1 MIRNTEYFEQ
11 ADKYINSEMTLPEL
25 KEFEAQMAIDSDL
38 ADELNLH
45 IEVEQA
51 ACEKDIIDLRNNLN
65 QIVQNNTEFAYNENI
80 SVMDSFSFNLAEE
93 NYFGNKLNQINTEN
107 LMNFGKS
114 FPKIHLYQ
122 HKVAGKENIHQ
133 FYKEQFD
140 SNIAN
145 NQEPEFNPLDEKLFA
160 DVQSAL
166 EEGDIAELRANLKQ
180 VAQSI
185 PAHQYSSEDIEN
197 YIQNLMDHEL
207 KVQFEEELAINA
219 SLALEVQLTKE
230 VDRAVAESDIM
241 DLRANL
247 NRIQHT
253 EIQNI
258 ASIEDLENYINNEL
272 SLEEM
277 ASFDAELASNTR
289 LQEEINLIK
298 NIDNALAEDDVM
310 RLRNNLQNI
319 AAQAAA
325 EKQSQRAFAGKFN
338 LKRIVTSTV
347 AASVIVLLGLTGV
360 LTRQQS
366 SGDIYQKFYS
376 KYEIAGTVRSASI
389 NENKIFNL
397 ALQKYENKD
406 YTEAINLFGQVIS
419 NDPNNMAGH
428 FYSGI
433 SLQENGK
440 YSSAMNE
447 YKTVIENKDNLFTEQ
462 AEWYTGLCLL
472 QTNENKKAYR
482 QFKKIAE
489 SKGFYQQKANDIMK
503 KIKFSD

>member
-25 KEFEAQMAIDSDL
+25 KEFEAQLAVDSDL
-38 ADELNLH
+38 ADEINLQF
-45 IEVEQA
+45 EVEQA
-51 ACEKDIIDLRNNLN
+51 VCEKDIMDLRNNLN
-65 QIVQNNTEFAYNENI
+65 QIVQNNTEVAYNENI
-80 SVMDSFSFNLAEE
+80 SVSNSFSFNLAEE
-93 NYFGNKLNQINTEN
+93 NYSGNKINQINTEN
-107 LMNFGKS
+107 LLNFGNS

-145 NQEPEFNPLDEKLFA
+145 NEEPEFNPLDEKLFA
-160 DVQSAL
+160 DVQAAL
-166 EEGDIAELRANLKQ
+166 EESDIAELRANLKQ

-197 YIQNLMDHEL
+197 YILNQMEDEM
-207 KVQFEEELAINA
+207 KVMFEDELAVNA

-230 VDRAVAESDIM
+230 VDIAVAETDIM

-247 NRIQHT
+247 NRIQYS
-253 EIQNI
+253 EFQNT

-272 SLEEM
+272 SVEEM

-289 LQEEINLIK
+289 LREEINLIK
-298 NIDNALAEDDVM
+298 NINLALAEDDVM
-310 RLRNNLQNI
+310 RLRANLQNI
-319 AAQAAA
+319 ASQAADQ
-325 EKQSQRAFAGKFN
+325 KQNQRAFAGKFN
-338 LKRIVTSTV
+338 FKRIVTSTV
-347 AASVIVLLGLTGV
+347 AASIILLLGLTGV

-376 KYEIAGTVRSASI
+376 VYQGPGTVRSATL

-406 YTEAINLFGQVIS
+406 FNEAIDLFGQVIS
-419 NDPNNMAGH
+419 NDPKNMAGH
-428 FYSGI
+428 FYSGM
-433 SLQENGK
+433 SLQEKGK
-440 YSSAMNE
+440 YSSAISE
-447 YKTVIENKDNLFTEQ
+447 YKTVIDNKDNLFTEQ
-462 AEWYTGLCLL
+462 AQWYTGLCLI
-472 QTNENKKAYR
+472 QTNENKKAYK

-489 SKGFYQQKANDIMK
+489 SNGFYKQKATDILK
-503 KIKFSD
+503 KIKFDE

>member
-45 IEVEQA
+45 IEVKQA

-65 QIVQNNTEFAYNENI
+65 QIVQNNTESAYNENI
-80 SVMDSFSFNLAEE
+80 SVLDSFSFNLAEE
-93 NYFGNKLNQINTEN
+93 NLGNKLNQISTEN

-140 SNIAN
+140 STIAN
-145 NQEPEFNPLDEKLFA
+145 NQEPEFSSLDEKLFD

-166 EEGDIAELRANLKQ
+166 EEIDIAELRANLKQ

-197 YIQNLMDHEL
+197 YIQNQMDHEL

-230 VDRAVAESDIM
+230 IDMAVAESDIM

-253 EIQNI
+253 EIQNT
-258 ASIEDLENYINNEL
+258 ASIEDLENYISNEL

-298 NIDNALAEDDVM
+298 NINTALAEDDVM
-310 RLRNNLQNI
+310 RLRNNLHNI

-325 EKQSQRAFAGKFN
+325 EKQNQRAFAGKFN

-347 AASVIVLLGLTGV
+347 AASIIVLLGLSGV
-360 LTRQQS
+360 LTKQQS
-366 SGDIYQKFYS
+366 TSDIYQKFYS
-376 KYEIAGTVRSASI
+376 KYEIAGTVRSANI

-397 ALQKYENKD
+397 ALQKFENKD

-419 NDPNNMAGH
+419 NDPSNMAGH

-440 YSSAMNE
+440 YSSAMSE

-472 QTNENKKAYR
+472 QTNENKKAYK

-489 SKGFYQQKANDIMK
+489 SKGFYQQKANDILK

>member
-11 ADKYINSEMTLPEL
+11 ADKYINSELTLPEL
-25 KEFEAQMAIDSDL
+25 NEFEAQMAIDSDL
-38 ADELNLH
+38 ADELNLQ

-65 QIVQNNTEFAYNENI
+65 QIVQNNTESAYNENI
-80 SVMDSFSFNLAEE
+80 SVLDSFSFNLAEE
-93 NYFGNKLNQINTEN
+93 NYFGNKLNQISTEN

-122 HKVAGKENIHQ
+122 HKIAEKENIHQ

-140 SNIAN
+140 SNLAN

-160 DVQSAL
+160 DIQSAL
-166 EEGDIAELRANLKQ
+166 EESDIAELRANLKQ

-197 YIQNLMDHEL
+197 YIHNQMDDEL
-207 KVQFEEELAINA
+207 KVQFEEELALNT
-219 SLALEVQLTKE
+219 SLALEVQLTKD
-230 VDRAVAESDIM
+230 VDMAVAESDIM

-253 EIQNI
+253 EIQNT

-272 SLEEM
+272 SFEEM
-277 ASFDAELASNTR
+277 ASFDAEIASNIR

-298 NIDNALAEDDVM
+298 NINQALAEDDVM

-319 AAQAAA
+319 ASQAAD
-325 EKQSQRAFAGKFN
+325 EKQNQRAFAGKFN
-338 LKRIVTSTV
+338 FKRIITSTV

-366 SGDIYQKFYS
+366 TGDIYQKFYS
-376 KYEIAGTVRSASI
+376 KYEIAGTVRSAKL
-389 NENKIFNL
+389 NENKTFNL

-428 FYSGI
+428 FYSGM
-433 SLQENGK
+433 SLQEKGK
-440 YSSAMNE
+440 YTTAINE
-447 YKTVIENKDNLFTEQ
+447 YKIVIDNKDNLFTEQ
-462 AEWYTGLCLL
+462 AQWYTGLCLL

-489 SKGFYQQKANDIMK
+489 SNGFYQQKANDILK